1 VYIPLVDSL
10 RCPNPH
16 DETWLVASI
25 EEATERDIKRGLLGC
40 PSCYAEY
47 PVVDGVVMFDAEV
60 RRPAFVAPSEKEATR
75 LAAALDLTDARMTAV
90 LVGAWGAHAPLVR
103 AMSPAQLL
111 LLTPPD
117 GVVSGDG
124 VSIILADGAPIA
136 AGSMDA
142 VAIDDRISDAVI
154 AKLRAAL
161 RGGRRMLGPVSRPV
175 PPFLTEL
182 VRDDEVWVAQLEPG
196 AATSAPVPLS
206 KRSRTESR

>member
-1 VYIPLVDSL
+1 VFVPLVDSL

-25 EEATERDIKRGLLGC
+25 EEADERDIKRGLLGC

-47 PVVDGVVMFDAEV
+47 PVVDGIVVFGCDV
-60 RRPAFVAPSEKEATR
+60 TRPAFVSPSEKEATR

-90 LVGAWGAHAPLVR
+90 FVGAWGAHAPLVR
-103 AMSPAQLL
+103 AMSPAHLL
-111 LLTPPD
+111 LLNPPQ

-124 VSIILADGAPIA
+124 VSIIVAEGSPIA

-142 VAIDDRISDAVI
+142 VAIDDTASDAVV

-182 VRDDEVWVAQLEPG
+182 ARDDEVWVAQLEPG
-196 AATSAPVPLS
+196 AVTSAPVPLS

>member
-1 VYIPLVDSL
+1 MFVPLVDSL

-25 EEATERDIKRGLLGC
+25 EHTDERDIKRGMLGC
-40 PSCYAEY
+40 PSCFAEY
-47 PVVDGVVMFDAEV
+47 PIVDGIVVFDAAV
-60 RRPAFVAPSEKEATR
+60 KRPPFVAPNESDATR
-75 LAAALDLTDARMTAV
+75 LAAALDLTDQRMTAV
-90 LVGAWGAHAPLVR
+90 LVGERGAHAPLVR
-103 AMSPAQLL
+103 AMSPVQLL
-111 LLTPPD
+111 LIDPPE

-124 VSIILADGAPIA
+124 VSIILANGAPLA

-142 VAIDDRISDAVI
+142 IAIDDSVSDVVV

-161 RGGRRMLGPVSRPV
+161 RGGRRMLGPASRPV

-182 VRDDEVWVAQLEPG
+182 ARDADVWVAHLEPG
-196 AATSAPVPLS
+196 ATTSAPVPLL